1 MALPGYAVATI
12 SNLLGLTVRRVQQL
26 SKEGVIPKS
35 EKGKYDLVKSV
46 RGYVGYLQDRA
57 FGKEAMPIDQ
67 HEAKGR
73 LVSANAR
80 LAELELAEKEKKLV
94 EVEVVEKEL
103 NKAFTVVRRR
113 ILSMPTKLTPV
124 IQAEATGVGI
134 RNVLEAEAT
143 EILQELSSYDPESGK
158 TDARP
163 SGANGNVKKAIRK
176 PKAAGKTKRKR
187 VGRKKPT
194 A

>member
-1 MALPGYAVATI
+1 MSKLMSKTEYAKHRKVSFSYVSKICRTGKI
-12 SNLLGLTVRRVQQL
+12 PT
-26 SKEGVIPKS
+26 KEGKIDPKVADAILDK
-35 EKGKYDLVKSV
+35 KGGSGKLN
-46 RGYVGYLQDRA
+46 A
-57 FGKEAMPIDQ
+57 FDEDA
-67 HEAKGR
+67 R
-73 LVSANAR
+73 LKKWKAD
-80 LAELELAEKEKKLV
+80 LAELEFNERAGKLV

-103 NKAFTVVRRR
+103 DKVFTAIRRR
-113 ILSMPTKLTPV
+113 VLSMPTKLTPV

-176 PKAAGKTKRKR
+176 PKTPRKN
-187 VGRKKPT
+187 
-194 A
+194 

>member
-1 MALPGYAVATI
+1 MSKTAYAEHRNVTLPYISKLVRSGKIPTVDGKIDPVAADAI
-12 SNLLGLTVRRVQQL
+12 LD
-26 SKEGVIPKS
+26 K
-35 EKGKYDLVKSV
+35 KGGTGKLN
-46 RGYVGYLQDRA
+46 A
-57 FGKEAMPIDQ
+57 FDEDA
-67 HEAKGR
+67 R
-73 LVSANAR
+73 LKKWKAD
-80 LAELELAEKEKKLV
+80 LAELEFNERAGKLV
-94 EVEVVEKEL
+94 AVEVVEKEL

-163 SGANGNVKKAIRK
+163 SGANGNVKKASRK

>member
-1 MALPGYAVATI
+1 MTKKTKNPAPTLMSKTAYAEHRNVTLPYISKLVRSGKIPTVDGKIDPVAADAI
-12 SNLLGLTVRRVQQL
+12 LD
-26 SKEGVIPKS
+26 K
-35 EKGKYDLVKSV
+35 KGGTGKLN
-46 RGYVGYLQDRA
+46 A
-57 FGKEAMPIDQ
+57 FDEDA
-67 HEAKGR
+67 R
-73 LVSANAR
+73 LKKWKAD
-80 LAELELAEKEKKLV
+80 LAELEFNERAGKLV
-94 EVEVVEKEL
+94 AVEVVEKEL

-163 SGANGNVKKAIRK
+163 SGANGNVKKASRK